1 MKSGSDGREM
11 SFPSGVLSCLLQS
24 HVPALA
30 AIPWDVAPAPSDEDE
45 NCLPDGLSETDST
58 RGQVQ
63 R

>member
-1 MKSGSDGREM
+1 MKSGSGRSEM
-11 SFPSGVLSCLLQS
+11 SLPSGILSCLLQS
-24 HVPALA
+24 HVPALSA
-30 AIPWDVAPAPSDEDE
+30 VPWGVAPAPLDEEE

>member
-1 MKSGSDGREM
+1 MSLPSDI
-11 SFPSGVLSCLLQS
+11 LSCLLQS

-30 AIPWDVAPAPSDEDE
+30 AVPWGVAPAPLDEEE